1 MFCVCM
7 YVLVE
12 KGVLFMFVLVD
23 EKGCLCLCLWVKKG
37 VLFLF
42 VLVGEKRCFVY
53 VCVSG

>member
-23 EKGCLCLCLWVKKG
+23 EKGCLCLWVKKG
-37 VLFLF
+37 VLCTY
-42 VLVGEKRCFVY
+42 VLVGEKSLLFMFV
-53 VCVSG
+53 